1 MQVKE
6 KIRTGLSARFIGAH
20 SNRIDAKG
28 RVSVP
33 AEFRKQLAAD
43 GSMICYPA
51 FTGPVLDCGSEDLLD
66 SLMRM
71 IANLDVFDEQRRVLE
86 LSITSESQRLMID
99 GDGRILLPQE
109 LRDHVGLTD
118 KACFVGF
125 GERFQIWQPEA
136 HKQVLIAARKAAQE
150 NLEILKARSLP
161 STSQKNTDQIRPIK
175 GEPGFD

>member
-6 KIRTGLSARFIGAH
+6 KIRTGVSARFIGANT
-20 SNRIDAKG
+20 NRIDAKG

-43 GSMICYPA
+43 GAMICYPA
-51 FTGPVLDCGSEDLLD
+51 FTGQVLDCGSEDLLD
-66 SLMRM
+66 TLMGM

-86 LSITSESQRLMID
+86 LSITSESQRLIID

-109 LRDHVGLTD
+109 LRDHAGLTD

-125 GERFQIWQPEA
+125 GGRFQIWQPEA
-136 HKQVLIAARKAAQE
+136 HKQELIAARKAAQE
-150 NLEILKARSLP
+150 NLEILKARALP
-161 STSQKNTDQIRPIK
+161 STSQKNANQTRPIR
-175 GEPGFD
+175 GESDLD